1 MTTDFNYNNKTID
14 SGGPIKPSGTDQPG
28 DPRTRV
34 DFYSDIKLIPNPYV
48 GMIITVKT
56 DETNQNKMTD
66 YKVLSLK
73 ANALGIANSVVDR
86 VQRYVEYLGV
96 STGGSSS
103 SGTGLTSEQE
113 ERLNKI
119 PEIETSINNINESLN
134 TKANTSDIPTN
145 TSELYNDSGFL
156 TSIPSE
162 YVTETEMNEAIANV
176 SSGGSVD
183 LSGYATKDELNTKAN
198 ISDIPTN
205 TSELY
210 NDSNFVTKSYVD
222 SITVIPEGS
231 LTMIDAIDGEVFSV
245 LDSSS
250 EAYGSIVLS
259 TSSLSFNE
267 NSSSSFTVKLSQA
280 PTNNQTVN
288 IKVNNG
294 YCTVDKSSLTFT
306 SSNYSNTQAV
316 TVTGVADSSSY
327 SNKNSVITLS
337 STGVSSKT
345 VNVTLVNTDA
355 EPTISSI
362 SAVYT
367 QGNTVVYPT
376 TSLDSLK
383 NNLVVTANYTN
394 STSTTVTGYTLSG
407 TLTEGT
413 STITVT
419 YSGKTTTFNVN
430 VSPEQSSVAVTG
442 VTINKTASIEV
453 GKSISLI
460 ASISPSEATDKT
472 VTWNVDNANCTITPN
487 GLSCTIKGVTEGS
500 SIVTVITEDGNYT
513 DSCTVTI
520 TAKQE
525 VSIPTENLIRNY
537 DFTTYTDGIVE
548 DKAGGLNVNP
558 TGTVVNNGLLL
569 SNDLNVK
576 EAWDRTK
583 SSTLIAV
590 FAPIKGGKIIYLGD
604 NTINASEGNIT
615 AMHGNGVTNTIGSV
629 EDKCSVLNT
638 YNVYAL
644 TVDVDNKHQQLYFN
658 GELILEGNYTSDW
671 SENAMLL
678 YNGNIFNR
686 VLIYNTILDL
696 DTISSISSSISVK
709 HEYVP
714 NITTNNIV
722 RYFDF
727 TTGNSDGVSDI
738 IEPYGTGRL
747 SLSPG
752 SYNKTDKGIT
762 LTSGSAL
769 TEKGYLGLET
779 VESEFTIGV
788 RIEINSNSST
798 NSNIIQ
804 LFQYTYLFQNG
815 LDIYLKNDT
824 NTSNKYTATMGAPF
838 NIFITNSSSNILS
851 LYVNGNLIG
860 TTTKIKASKIKPYLF
875 NENIV
880 YNKMI
885 CIDSCLS
892 GEEIKTL
899 NNEVI

>member
-355 EPTISSI
+355 EPTIS
-362 SAVYT
+362 
-367 QGNTVVYPT
+367 
-376 TSLDSLK
+376 
-383 NNLVVTANYTN
+383 
-394 STSTTVTGYTLSG
+394 
-407 TLTEGT
+407 
-413 STITVT
+413 
-419 YSGKTTTFNVN
+419 
-430 VSPEQSSVAVTG
+430 
-442 VTINKTASIEV
+442 
-453 GKSISLI
+453 
-460 ASISPSEATDKT
+460 
-472 VTWNVDNANCTITPN
+472 
-487 GLSCTIKGVTEGS
+487 
-500 SIVTVITEDGNYT
+500 
-513 DSCTVTI
+513 
-520 TAKQE
+520 
-525 VSIPTENLIRNY
+525 
-537 DFTTYTDGIVE
+537 
-548 DKAGGLNVNP
+548 
-558 TGTVVNNGLLL
+558 
-569 SNDLNVK
+569 
-576 EAWDRTK
+576 
-583 SSTLIAV
+583 
-590 FAPIKGGKIIYLGD
+590 
-604 NTINASEGNIT
+604 
-615 AMHGNGVTNTIGSV
+615 
-629 EDKCSVLNT
+629 
-638 YNVYAL
+638 
-644 TVDVDNKHQQLYFN
+644 
-658 GELILEGNYTSDW
+658 
-671 SENAMLL
+671 
-678 YNGNIFNR
+678 
-686 VLIYNTILDL
+686 
-696 DTISSISSSISVK
+696 
-709 HEYVP
+709 
-714 NITTNNIV
+714 
-722 RYFDF
+722 
-727 TTGNSDGVSDI
+727 
-738 IEPYGTGRL
+738 
-747 SLSPG
+747 
-752 SYNKTDKGIT
+752 
-762 LTSGSAL
+762 
-769 TEKGYLGLET
+769 
-779 VESEFTIGV
+779 
-788 RIEINSNSST
+788 
-798 NSNIIQ
+798 
-804 LFQYTYLFQNG
+804 
-815 LDIYLKNDT
+815 
-824 NTSNKYTATMGAPF
+824 
-838 NIFITNSSSNILS
+838 
-851 LYVNGNLIG
+851 
-860 TTTKIKASKIKPYLF
+860 
-875 NENIV
+875 
-880 YNKMI
+880 
-885 CIDSCLS
+885 
-892 GEEIKTL
+892 
-899 NNEVI
+899 

>member
-1 MTTDFNYNNKTID
+1 MATDFNYNDKTID
-14 SGGPIKPSGTDQPG
+14 SGGPIKPSGKDQPG

-34 DFYSDIKLIPNPYV
+34 DFYSDIEMIPNPYV
-48 GMIITVKT
+48 GMIITVKM

-73 ANALGIANSVVDR
+73 ANTLGIPNSVIDR
-86 VQRYVEYLGV
+86 VQKYSDYLGV
-96 STGGSSS
+96 STS

-113 ERLNKI
+113 EQLNKI
-119 PEIETSINNINESLN
+119 PEMEASINNINESLN
-134 TKANTSDIPTN
+134 TKANT
-145 TSELYNDSGFL
+145 
-156 TSIPSE
+156 
-162 YVTETEMNEAIANV
+162 
-176 SSGGSVD
+176 
-183 LSGYATKDELNTKAN
+183 
-198 ISDIPTN
+198 SDIPTN

-250 EAYGSIVLS
+250 EVYGSIVLS

-345 VNVTLVNTDA
+345 VNVTLVNIDA

-442 VTINKTASIEV
+442 VTINETASIEV
-453 GKSISLI
+453 SKSISLI

-472 VTWNVDNANCTITPN
+472 VRWNVDNANCTITPN

-500 SIVTVITEDGNYT
+500 SIVTVTTNDGNYSDT
-513 DSCTVTI
+513 CTI
-520 TAKQE
+520 TITPKQSI
-525 VSIPTENLIRNY
+525 SIPTENLIRNY
-537 DFTTYTDGIVE
+537 DFTTYSDGIIE
-548 DKAGGLNVNP
+548 DKVGGLNINP

-569 SNDLNVK
+569 SSDLNVK

-583 SSTLIAV
+583 SSTLIVTSSATQ
-590 FAPIKGGKIIYLGD
+590 PGKNIYLGD
-604 NTINASEGNIT
+604 NSIYLGEGTITIS
-615 AMHGNGVTNTIGSV
+615 HGNGVSNTIGTV
-629 EDKCSVLNT
+629 TDKCDILNC

-644 TVDVDNKHQQLYFN
+644 TIDVSNKHQQLYFN

-678 YNGNIFNR
+678 YSGNIFNR
-686 VLIYNTILDL
+686 VLIYNTILDSN
-696 DTISSISSSISVK
+696 TISSISSSISVK

-722 RYFDF
+722 RYYDF
-727 TTGNSDGVSDI
+727 TTSNSDGVSDI
-738 IEPYGTGRL
+738 VEPYGIGRL

-779 VESEFTIGV
+779 AESEFTIGI
-788 RIEINSNSST
+788 RIEINSNASS
-798 NSNIIQ
+798 NSTIIE
-804 LFQYTYLFQNG
+804 LFQYTTLFQNG

-824 NTSNKYTATMGAPF
+824 NTSNKYAATIGAPF

-860 TTTKIKASKIKPYLF
+860 TTTKTKASNIKPYLF

>member
-1 MTTDFNYNNKTID
+1 MTTNFSYNNKAID
-14 SGGPIKPSGTDQPG
+14 SSGPIKPSGKNQPL
-28 DPRTRV
+28 DPRTEV
-34 DFYSDIKLIPNPYV
+34 KIYADIETIPNPYV
-48 GMIITVKT
+48 GMIITVLE

-113 ERLNKI
+113 EQLNKI
-119 PEIETSINNINESLN
+119 PEMEASINNINESLN

-442 VTINKTASIEV
+442 VTINETASIEV

-472 VTWNVDNANCTITPN
+472 VTWNIDNANCTITPN

-500 SIVTVITEDGNYT
+500 SIVTVTTADGNYT

-537 DFTTYTDGIVE
+537 DFTTYTDGTVE
-548 DKAGGLNVNP
+548 DKAGGLNINP

-569 SNDLNVK
+569 SNNLNVK

-583 SSTLIAV
+583 SSTLIVTSSATQR
-590 FAPIKGGKIIYLGD
+590 GKNIYLGD
-604 NTINASEGNIT
+604 NTIFLGEGEISIS
-615 AMHGNGVTNTIGSV
+615 HGNGPSNTIGTV
-629 EDKCSVLNT
+629 TDKCNILNC

-644 TVDVDNKHQQLYFN
+644 TIDVSNKHQQLYFN
-658 GELILEGNYTSDW
+658 GELVLEGNYVSDW

-678 YNGNIFNR
+678 YSGNIFNR
-686 VLIYNTILDL
+686 VLIYDTILDS
-696 DTISSISSSISVK
+696 DTISSISSSISIK
-709 HEYVP
+709 HEDIP

-727 TTGNSDGVSDI
+727 TTSNSDRISDI
-738 IEPYGTGRL
+738 IEPYGIGRL

-752 SYNKTDKGIT
+752 NYDKTDKGIT

-779 VESEFTIGV
+779 VESEFTIGI
-788 RIEINSNSST
+788 RIEINSNA
-798 NSNIIQ
+798 NRNIIEI
-804 LFQYTYLFQNG
+804 FQYTTLVQNE
-815 LDIYLKNDT
+815 LNIYLKN
-824 NTSNKYTATMGAPF
+824 NTEISNKYLATTGEPF
-838 NIFITNSSSNILS
+838 NIFITNNSSNILS
-851 LYVNGNLIG
+851 LYVNDNLIG
-860 TTTKIKASKIKPYLF
+860 TITKTKTGKTKPYLL

-880 YNKMI
+880 YSKMI
-885 CIDSCLS
+885 CINSCLS
-892 GEEIKTL
+892 EDEIKTL

>member
-1 MTTDFNYNNKTID
+1 MTTDFNYNNKTIN
-14 SGGPIKPSGTDQPG
+14 SGGPIKPSGKDQPG

-34 DFYSDIKLIPNPYV
+34 ESYSDIESIPNPYV
-48 GMIITVKT
+48 GMIITVKM

-73 ANALGIANSVVDR
+73 ANTLGVANSVIDR
-86 VQRYVEYLGV
+86 VQKYSDYLGI
-96 STGGSSS
+96 SNGSSGTG
-103 SGTGLTSEQE
+103 GTGLTSEQE
-113 ERLNKI
+113 EQLNKI
-119 PEIETSINNINESLN
+119 PEMEASINNINESLN

-231 LTMIDAIDGEVFSV
+231 LTMIDIIDGEVFSV
-245 LDSSS
+245 LDGSSS
-250 EAYGSIVLS
+250 EVYGSIVLS

-267 NSSSSFTVKLSQA
+267 NDSSSFTVKLSQA

-294 YCTVDKSSLTFT
+294 YCTIDKSSLTFT
-306 SSNYSNTQAV
+306 SSNYSIAQTV

-327 SNKNSVITLS
+327 SNKSSVITLS
-337 STGVSSKT
+337 SAGVSSKT
-345 VNVTLVNTDA
+345 ITVTLVNTDV
-355 EPTISSI
+355 EPVISSI

-367 QGNTVVYPT
+367 QGDTIVYPT

-383 NNLVVTANYTN
+383 SNLVVTANYTN
-394 STSTTVTGYTLSG
+394 STSTTVTGYALSG

-442 VTINKTASIEV
+442 ITINETASIEV

-500 SIVTVITEDGNYT
+500 SIVTVTTTDGNYT

-520 TAKQE
+520 TAKQST
-525 VSIPTENLIRNY
+525 SIPTENLIRNY
-537 DFTTYTDGIVE
+537 DFTAYSNGTVE
-548 DKAGGLNVNP
+548 DQVGGLNINP

-569 SNDLNVK
+569 SSNLNVK

-583 SSTLIAV
+583 SSTLIVTSSATK
-590 FAPIKGGKIIYLGD
+590 PSKNIYLGD
-604 NTINASEGNIT
+604 NTIYLGEGTIT
-615 AMHGNGVTNTIGSV
+615 ISHGNGAGNTVGTVT
-629 EDKCSVLNT
+629 DKCNILNC

-644 TVDVDNKHQQLYFN
+644 TIDVSNKHQQLYFN
-658 GELILEGNYTSDW
+658 GELILEGNYVSDW

-678 YNGNIFNR
+678 YSENIFNR
-686 VLIYNTILDL
+686 VLIYDTILDS
-696 DTISSISSSISVK
+696 DTISSISSSISIE
-709 HEYVP
+709 HEDVP
-714 NITTNNIV
+714 NITINNIV

-727 TTGNSDGVSDI
+727 TTSNSDGVSDI
-738 IEPYGTGRL
+738 IEPYGIGRL

-752 SYNKTDKGIT
+752 SYDKTDKGIT

-779 VESEFTIGV
+779 VESEFTIGI
-788 RIEINSNSST
+788 RIEINLNA
-798 NSNIIQ
+798 NRNIIE
-804 LFQYTYLFQNG
+804 LFQYIILVQNE
-815 LDIYLKNDT
+815 LNIYLKN
-824 NTSNKYTATMGAPF
+824 NNEISNKYLATTGVPF
-838 NIFITNSSSNILS
+838 NIFITNNSSNILS

-860 TTTKIKASKIKPYLF
+860 TITKTKTNNIKPYLL

-880 YNKMI
+880 YNKII
-885 CIDSCLS
+885 CINSCLS
-892 GEEIKTL
+892 EDEIKTL

>member
-1 MTTDFNYNNKTID
+1 MTTDFSYGDKTIN
-14 SGGPIKPSGTDQPG
+14 SLGPIKPSGTNQPL
-28 DPRTRV
+28 DPRTEV
-34 DFYSDIKLIPNPYV
+34 KLYADIETIPNPYV
-48 GMIITVKT
+48 GMIVTVLE

-66 YKVLSLK
+66 YKVISLK
-73 ANALGIANSVVDR
+73 PNALGIANSVIDQ
-86 VQRYVEYLGV
+86 VQRYVDYLGA
-96 STGGSSS
+96 TS
-103 SGTGLTSEQE
+103 SGGGLTSEQVQQ
-113 ERLNKI
+113 L
-119 PEIETSINNINESLN
+119 TDAYAHSQTLHVS
-134 TKANTSDIPTN
+134 ADDIPTK
-145 TSELYNDSGFL
+145 TSQLFND
-156 TSIPSE
+156 
-162 YVTETEMNEAIANV
+162 N
-176 SSGGSVD
+176 
-183 LSGYATKDELNTKAN
+183 
-198 ISDIPTN
+198 
-205 TSELY
+205 
-210 NDSNFVTKSYVD
+210 NFVTKSYVD

-231 LTMIDAIDGEVFSV
+231 LTMIDVIDGEVFSV

-250 EAYGSIVLS
+250 SETYGSIVLS

-280 PTNNQTVN
+280 PTNNQTVS
-288 IKVNNG
+288 IKINNS

-345 VNVTLVNTDA
+345 VNVTLVNTDI

-442 VTINKTASIEV
+442 VTINETASIEV

-500 SIVTVITEDGNYT
+500 SIVTVTTEDGDYT

-537 DFTTYTDGIVE
+537 DFTTYTDGTVE
-548 DKAGGLNVNP
+548 DKVGGLNINP

-569 SNDLNVK
+569 SSNLTVN

-583 SSTLIAV
+583 SSTLIVTSSATQR
-590 FAPIKGGKIIYLGD
+590 GKNIYLGD
-604 NTINASEGNIT
+604 NTIFLSEGEISIS
-615 AMHGNGVTNTIGSV
+615 HGNGPSNTIGTV
-629 EDKCSVLNT
+629 TDKCNILNC

-644 TVDVDNKHQQLYFN
+644 TIDVSNKHQQLYFN
-658 GELILEGNYTSDW
+658 GELVLEGNYVSDW

-678 YNGNIFNR
+678 YSGNIFNR
-686 VLIYNTILDL
+686 VLIYDTILDS
-696 DTISSISSSISVK
+696 DTISSISSSISIK
-709 HEYVP
+709 HEDIP

-727 TTGNSDGVSDI
+727 TTSNSDGVSDI
-738 IEPYGTGRL
+738 IEPYGVGRL

-752 SYNKTDKGIT
+752 NYDKTDKGIT

-779 VESEFTIGV
+779 VESEFTIGI
-788 RIEINSNSST
+788 RTEINSNA
-798 NSNIIQ
+798 NRNIIEI
-804 LFQYTYLFQNG
+804 FQYTILVQNE
-815 LDIYLKNDT
+815 LNIYLKN
-824 NTSNKYTATMGAPF
+824 NTEISNKYLAITGEPF
-838 NIFITNSSSNILS
+838 NIFITNNSSNILS
-851 LYVNGNLIG
+851 LYVNDNLIG
-860 TTTKIKASKIKPYLF
+860 TITKTKTSKIKPYLL

-880 YNKMI
+880 YSKMI

-892 GEEIKTL
+892 EDEIKTL
-899 NNEVI
+899 NNEVM

>member
-1 MTTDFNYNNKTID
+1 MTTDFSYGNKAID
-14 SGGPIKPSGTDQPG
+14 SSGPIKPSGKNQPL
-28 DPRTRV
+28 DPRTEV
-34 DFYSDIKLIPNPYV
+34 KIYADIETIPNPYV
-48 GMIITVKT
+48 GMIITVLE

-73 ANALGIANSVVDR
+73 ANALGIANSVIDR
-86 VQRYVEYLGV
+86 VQRYVEYLGI

-103 SGTGLTSEQE
+103 SGTGGTGLTSEQE
-113 ERLNKI
+113 EQLNKI
-119 PEIETSINNINESLN
+119 PEMEASINNINESLN
-134 TKANTSDIPTN
+134 TKANT
-145 TSELYNDSGFL
+145 
-156 TSIPSE
+156 
-162 YVTETEMNEAIANV
+162 
-176 SSGGSVD
+176 
-183 LSGYATKDELNTKAN
+183 
-198 ISDIPTN
+198 SDIPTN

-442 VTINKTASIEV
+442 VTINETASIEV

-472 VTWNVDNANCTITPN
+472 VTWNIDNANCTITPN

-500 SIVTVITEDGNYT
+500 SIVTVTTADGNYT

-537 DFTTYTDGIVE
+537 DFTTYTDGTVE
-548 DKAGGLNVNP
+548 DKAGGLNINP

-590 FAPIKGGKIIYLGD
+590 FAPIKSGRIIYLGD
-604 NTINASEGNIT
+604 NIINASEGNIT
-615 AMHGNGVTNTIGSV
+615 AMHGNGATNTIGSV
-629 EDKCSVLNT
+629 EDKCSVLYT

-658 GELILEGNYTSDW
+658 GKLMLEGNYTSDW

-678 YNGNIFNR
+678 YNGNVFNR
-686 VLIYNTILDL
+686 VLIYNTILDS

-709 HEYVP
+709 HEYIP

-738 IEPYGTGRL
+738 IEPYGIGRL

-762 LTSGSAL
+762 LTSSSAL

-824 NTSNKYTATMGAPF
+824 NTSNKYAATIGAPF

-860 TTTKIKASKIKPYLF
+860 TTTKTKANKIKPYLF